1 MLPYYNN
8 LANLCRVVRANIFKP
23 RLISLESVSF
33 ERRVFI
39 AVSDMQ
45 NKTLFWLFSLIA
57 SLSFM
62 IYSLGYILV
71 PFFVGIIGAYIMNHP
86 VSFLQVYKIPRAVG
100 SLLAIAFVIS
110 FVSVMFTV
118 AVPFIQ
124 NQIVLLS
131 NNMPVLISYVH
142 DILEPVLNFAALH
155 VPSENIAQLKNQLNN
170 QIGTMLSWGV
180 QLIINIIRNGLAIAN
195 LLSLLIITPVV
206 MFYLTKDW
214 PSILNNIKSILPKKY
229 AANIIE
235 HASQVDAN
243 LSGYAKGQV
252 IVCAILALMYAIGL
266 SIVGLKNSILI
277 GVITGFLSFI
287 PYVGALIGF
296 ILSVVVHLSNTGTWN
311 PITLIAI
318 VFVIVQAI
326 EGNFLT
332 PRFIGN
338 RIGVHPVLILF
349 SLLAG
354 ASWFGF
360 LGVVLALPTL
370 ATISAIAR
378 SVLHKK

>member
-1 MLPYYNN
+1 
-8 LANLCRVVRANIFKP
+8 
-23 RLISLESVSF
+23 
-33 ERRVFI
+33 
-39 AVSDMQ
+39 
-45 NKTLFWLFSLIA
+45 
-57 SLSFM
+57 
-62 IYSLGYILV
+62 
-71 PFFVGIIGAYIMNHP
+71 
-86 VSFLQVYKIPRAVG
+86 
-100 SLLAIAFVIS
+100 
-110 FVSVMFTV
+110 
-118 AVPFIQ
+118 
-124 NQIVLLS
+124 
-131 NNMPVLISYVH
+131 
-142 DILEPVLNFAALH
+142 
-155 VPSENIAQLKNQLNN
+155 
-170 QIGTMLSWGV
+170 MLSWGV